1 MGTGLVVL
9 LIAAGLLAAW
19 LLFTQFGVVRLARG
33 ARGRAAPDTSALDGA
48 AAASSS
54 RVYYFHAAH
63 CGHCRLTP
71 RMRAL
76 SAEYPNL
83 LVLDIASNRDLA
95 QDFGVA
101 ATPAF
106 CHVRDGTIQEVRLG
120 AVRES
125 WLLARLADASK

>member
-1 MGTGLVVL
+1 MGTGLAL
-9 LIAAGLLAAW
+9 LLMAVGLLAAW
-19 LLFTQFGVVRLARG
+19 LLFTQFGVIRLARG
-33 ARGRAAPDTSALDGA
+33 ARGRPAPDTSALDGA
-48 AAASSS
+48 AASPS

-63 CGHCRLTP
+63 CGHCRSLTP

-83 LVLDIASNRDLA
+83 LVLDIASYHDLA
-95 QDFGVA
+95 QAFGVA

-125 WLLARLADASK
+125 WLRARLADAPT